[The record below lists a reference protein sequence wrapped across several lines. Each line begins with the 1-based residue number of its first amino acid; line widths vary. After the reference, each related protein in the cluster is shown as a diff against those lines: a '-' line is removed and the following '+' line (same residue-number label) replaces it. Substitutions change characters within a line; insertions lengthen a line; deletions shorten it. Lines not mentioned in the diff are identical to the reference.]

1 MDKTLFFGYGAY
13 RDKERIEVILRI
25 SGFTGDDL
33 TIEGGFGARID
44 GYILAI
50 QNLQQ
55 IPEASRAS
63 LSKAWGGNFRCY
75 TIKAGVG
82 QVTGVLWALSEKQFK
97 AVKEWECDGIWREFV
112 EVEVIT
118 TDQHKLKTLAD
129 KAINDNEVV
138 QIVDG
143 LNYESHLNLEGMK
156 KPTYNNDEYRIK
168 ELQDIR
174 LELDKYKPNP

>member
-55 IPEASRAS
+55 IPEASRES
-63 LSKAWGGNFRCY
+63 LSKAWEE
-75 TIKAGVG
+75 ILGVT
-82 QVTGVLWALSEKQFK
+82 QLKQALDRWPGFYGRLAKNNS
-97 AVKEWECDGIWREFV
+97 
-112 EVEVIT
+112 
-118 TDQHKLKTLAD
+118 KL
-129 KAINDNEVV
+129 
-138 QIVDG
+138 
-143 LNYESHLNLEGMK
+143 
-156 KPTYNNDEYRIK
+156 
-168 ELQDIR
+168 
-174 LELDKYKPNP
+174 